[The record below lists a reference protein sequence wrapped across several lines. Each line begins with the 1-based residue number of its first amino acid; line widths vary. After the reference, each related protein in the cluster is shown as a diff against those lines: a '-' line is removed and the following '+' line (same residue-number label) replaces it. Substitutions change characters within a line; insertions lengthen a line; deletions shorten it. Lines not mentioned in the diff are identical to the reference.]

1 MKLSLRSKATLLT
14 AALVVGLLA
23 TVGVAVDREIESG
36 RLEALQAQQDA
47 AAASIAAQLGAGLER
62 HVARL
67 ETAAA
72 RIGTSSADD
81 PARLRRALR
90 DLSAAAAGFDT
101 VRYLPAPLDAPE
113 QKPARSTPARTA
125 PAAAAGHPERTTIS
139 PPATAGAGRGAEV
152 VVSAPVLDRDGRLL
166 GRLAGTLNLERAELA
181 RPIAAAAVDRPSTDR
196 IEVATIGNAPV
207 VVIHPDRARV
217 LSRAER
223 FEPGPAGDGVRMN
236 ARSAVRGID
245 WEVRTTTSI
254 EAALAAI
261 ASARRRLWTLL
272 GALALIA
279 SGFGAWAVRRLLL
292 PLETL
297 RATLR
302 DARETSDAARAIGS
316 TPASESSTA
325 VDTDTG
331 DERTAL
337 AREFVALHA
346 DLQTH
351 RSELAALRTASPLAL
366 QRQAATLR
374 SITEAIPAIVVVV
387 DAEGRYRF
395 VNSAFERWYGTP
407 RERII
412 GATLQQVLGPLE
424 YEKTRAWSDRALAG
438 ETVHF
443 ERRYQHADG
452 IQNLAIDYIPL
463 RLDNGETDGFVGVSQ
478 DITQHRQEQGRL
490 RQLAQRDGLTGLLN
504 RAGFEEHLERC
515 LDAGEGDDLA
525 LLYIDL
531 DHFKPV
537 NDQFGH
543 PVGDRVLQDFAA
555 RLRDAVRPTDVS
567 ARLGGDEFAVVLKG
581 VRELANANRV
591 ADKIVAAA
599 RAPFEVDGRTLHI
612 GASVG
617 VAFGVKPGAG
627 WRELVS
633 HADTLLYEAKKAGRG
648 QRASALH

>member
-1 MKLSLRSKATLLT
+1 MKLSLRFKASLLT
-14 AALVVGLLA
+14 GALVAGLLA
-23 TVGVAVDREIESG
+23 TVGVAGHREIASG

-47 AAASIAAQLGAGLER
+47 AAASIATQIGAGLER

-67 ETAAA
+67 ETAAT
-72 RIGTSSADD
+72 RIGTSNADD

-90 DLSAAAAGFDT
+90 DLSAAAAGFEG
-101 VRYLPAPLDAPE
+101 VRFLPASTDASN
-113 QKPARSTPARTA
+113 RA
-125 PAAAAGHPERTTIS
+125 PSRPTESRATGTQAADPRDRTTIS
-139 PPATAGAGRGAEV
+139 RPSAAGARGLEV
-152 VVSAPVLDRDGRLL
+152 VVSAPVRDRDGRLL
-166 GRLAGTLNLERAELA
+166 GRLAGTLNLDRADVYG
-181 RPIAAAAVDRPSTDR
+181 PIATAATTLPSSSR
-196 IEVATIGNAPV
+196 VEVTTAGTAPV
-207 VVIHPDRARV
+207 YVIHADRARL
-217 LSRAER
+217 LSRAEALD
-223 FEPGPAGDGVRMN
+223 PASPSGSGRMT
-236 ARSAVRGID
+236 ARSAVRGVD
-245 WEVRTTTSI
+245 WEVRTTTPI
-254 EAALAAI
+254 DAALAGI
-261 ASARRRLWTLL
+261 ASAQQRLWATLAVLALLCTGL
-272 GALALIA
+272 GAFAMQ
-279 SGFGAWAVRRLLL
+279 RLLR

-297 RATLR
+297 RATMRLAR
-302 DARETSDAARAIGS
+302 DSREAPSAMAPAADADMA
-316 TPASESSTA
+316 
-325 VDTDTG
+325 
-331 DERTAL
+331 DERMAL

-346 DLQTH
+346 ELQTY
-351 RSELAALRTASPLAL
+351 RNELAALRAASPLAL

-424 YEKTRAWSDRALAG
+424 YEKTREWSDRALAG

-463 RLDNGETDGFVGVSQ
+463 LLDDGQVDGFVGVSQ

-504 RAGFEEHLERC
+504 RAGFEEHLEEC
-515 LDAGEGDDLA
+515 LDAGAGDDLA

-581 VRELANANRV
+581 VRDVANANKV

-617 VAFGVKPGAG
+617 VAFGVKPGSG

>member
-1 MKLSLRSKATLLT
+1 MKLSLRFKATLLT
-14 AALVVGLLA
+14 GALAAGLLA
-23 TVGVAVDREIESG
+23 TVGMAGHREIAAG

-47 AAASIAAQLGAGLER
+47 AAAAIATQVGAGLER

-67 ETAAA
+67 ESAAA
-72 RIGTSSADD
+72 RIGTSTADD

-90 DLSAAAAGFDT
+90 DLSAAASGFDN
-101 VRYLPAPLDAPE
+101 VRYLALSGDASNHA
-113 QKPARSTPARTA
+113 PARPAESRS
-125 PAAAAGHPERTTIS
+125 AADKAAGAKERTTIS
-139 PPATAGAGRGAEV
+139 RPTAGAAGRGIDV
-152 VVSAPVLDRDGRLL
+152 VVSTPVRDRDGHVL
-166 GRLAGTLNLERAELA
+166 GRLAGTLNLERADLSGA
-181 RPIAAAAVDRPSTDR
+181 IVAAAAVDPTGTRVD
-196 IEVATIGNAPV
+196 VATTGPAPV
-207 VVIHPDRARV
+207 YVIHPDRARL
-217 LSRAER
+217 LSRADR
-223 FEPGPAGDGVRMN
+223 LDPASPSDTGSMT
-236 ARSAVRGID
+236 ARSTVRGVD
-245 WEVRTTTSI
+245 WEVRTTTPIS
-254 EAALAAI
+254 AALAGI
-261 ASARRRLWTLL
+261 AAAQQRLWIALGVLALLCTGL
-272 GALALIA
+272 GA
-279 SGFGAWAVRRLLL
+279 FAVRRLLH

-297 RATLR
+297 RATMR
-302 DARETSDAARAIGS
+302 QARETPDAACAVA
-316 TPASESSTA
+316 PAA
-325 VDTDTG
+325 GTDHDMA
-331 DERTAL
+331 DERLAL

-346 DLQTH
+346 DLQAH
-351 RSELAALRTASPLAL
+351 RAELGALRAASPLAL

-424 YEKTRAWSDRALAG
+424 YEKTRDWSDRALAG

-463 RLDNGETDGFVGVSQ
+463 LLDNGETDGFVGVSQ

-504 RAGFEEHLERC
+504 RAGFEEHLEHL
-515 LDAGEGDDLA
+515 LDAGEGDGLA

-543 PVGDRVLQDFAA
+543 PVGDRVLQDFAK

-581 VRELANANRV
+581 VRDVGNANKV

-599 RAPFEVDGRTLHI
+599 RAPFEVDGQTLHI

-617 VAFGVKPGAG
+617 VAFGVQPGSG